1 MAETRVSAVR
11 WEISAGA
18 ALLFALLYFFD
29 DAGLVSALAPAVL
42 AHELG
47 HAAALRFYG
56 ARIRRVRIGVFGVEL
71 GYAGA
76 LSGGRAVFAIAAGPA
91 AGALYAAAAFLCAR
105 GEGFWRLSGAVSAAL
120 TAFNLL
126 PALPLDGGRLVEELA
141 GEGLA
146 RKLSRV
152 TAVCTAAGGKEIF
165 APCEARPGSPLK
177 RAPGPAETFHSTV
190 PEVPDAEP

>member
-29 DAGLVSALAPAVL
+29 DAGLVSALVPAAL

-47 HAAALRFYG
+47 HAAALRLCG
-56 ARIRRVRIGVFGVEL
+56 VRMRRVRIGVFGVEL
-71 GYAGA
+71 SYAGT
-76 LSGGRAVFAIAAGPA
+76 LSGGRALFSIAAGPA

-105 GEGFWRLSGAVSAAL
+105 GESFWRLSGAISAAL

-126 PALPLDGGRLVEELA
+126 PALPLDGGRLAEELA
-141 GEGLA
+141 GERRA

-152 TAVCTAAGGKEIF
+152 TAVCMALGGF
-165 APCEARPGSPLK
+165 ALFTEYRTLSLLVMGLWLCVWNFRDG
-177 RAPGPAETFHSTV
+177 
-190 PEVPDAEP
+190 

>member
-1 MAETRVSAVR
+1 MNTGSEARARTVR

-29 DAGLVSALAPAVL
+29 DAGLISALAPAVI

-47 HAAALRFYG
+47 HAAALISCG
-56 ARIRRVRIGVFGVEL
+56 ARMNRVRIGVFGVEL
-71 GYAGA
+71 RYAGA

-105 GEGFWRLSGAVSAAL
+105 GGSGDFWRLSGAVSVAL
-120 TAFNLL
+120 TVFNLL

-141 GEGLA
+141 GGRFA
-146 RKLSRV
+146 RKASRV
-152 TAVCTAAGGKEIF
+152 TAVCMALGGF
-165 APCEARPGSPLK
+165 ALFTGYRTLSLLVMGLWLCVWNF
-177 RAPGPAETFHSTV
+177 RA
-190 PEVPDAEP
+190 